1 MENKELTLLEV
12 LNLAVEKQKGGKLDE
27 AEILYKK
34 ILEKYPSSSDAFH
47 LLGLIEYEKGEYE
60 KAVENIDK
68 AIQLNP
74 EAVFYGN
81 LGMCYDKLGDEE
93 KSAECFLKAL
103 GIDFEYKK
111 AYLANY
117 NLGIYFKEKGE
128 IEKALGY
135 YDEAI
140 RLNDDF
146 SDAHW
151 NRGLVLLL
159 LGKFEEGWKEY
170 EYRMKKE
177 SPVDSRIFDKPK
189 WDGSVLNGKKIFVVS
204 EQGFGDNLQFVRYL
218 SLIKERRGYVIL
230 ECRKELINLF
240 RSLKM
245 VDEFVE
251 KKNDFFDVDY
261 DFYIHLMSLP
271 RVFNTNLENIPNE
284 VPYLKA
290 DSELVEKFKSKFDKD
305 KLKIGIV
312 WSGNEKQDD
321 NDNRSMKFENF
332 KSLIEMEGVQLF
344 SLQKGEPAKQ
354 LDDENVV
361 DIGKDINDFADTA
374 AVIENLDLIISVDT
388 ATAHL
393 AGAMGKPVWVL
404 LTKIPDWRWL
414 LDRGDCPWY
423 PTMKLFRQKNLGDW
437 DEVVERVGVEL
448 GGK

>member
-1 MENKELTLLEV
+1 MGNKELTLLEI
-12 LNLAVEKQKGGKLDE
+12 LNLAVEKQKKGELDE
-27 AEILYKK
+27 AEILYRK
-34 ILEKYPSSSDAFH
+34 ILEKHSSSDAFH
-47 LLGLIEYEKGEYE
+47 LLGLVEYERGEYK
-60 KAVENIDK
+60 KAVENIKK
-68 AIQLNP
+68 AIELNP
-74 EAVFYGN
+74 DASFYGN

-103 GIDFEYKK
+103 GINPEYKK

-140 RLNDDF
+140 RLKEDF

-159 LGKFEEGWKEY
+159 LGRLEEGWKEY
-170 EYRMKKE
+170 EYRMKKD

-189 WDGSVLNGKKIFVVS
+189 WDGSVLNGKKIFVIS
-204 EQGFGDNLQFVRYL
+204 EQGFGDNIQFVRYL
-218 SLIKERRGYVIL
+218 NLVKERGGYIIL
-230 ECRKELINLF
+230 ECRKELMSLF
-240 RSLKM
+240 KSLKM

-251 KKNDFFDVDY
+251 KKNNFSDIDY
-261 DFYIHLMSLP
+261 DFYVHLMSLP
-271 RVFNTNLENIPNE
+271 RIFNTNLENIPNE

-290 DSELVEKFKSKFDKD
+290 DSELIEKFKPKFDCD
-305 KLKIGIV
+305 EFKIGIV

-332 KSLIEMEGVQLF
+332 KSLKAIKGVKLF
-344 SLQKGEPAKQ
+344 SLQKGEPAEQ
-354 LDDENVV
+354 LDENVV
-361 DIGKDINDFADTA
+361 DIGKDINDLADTA
-374 AVIENLDLIISVDT
+374 AVIENLDLVISVDT

-414 LDRGDCPWY
+414 LDREDCPWY

-448 GGK
+448 KLMI